1 MKKLIFLFCITFAV
15 AQNNGIRSLNGALNN
30 SQRLTVDTSSSV
42 SSFRWTLSNGVHTL
56 NIPYRIAN
64 LSAGGAVGD
73 ADSLGGVPA
82 SGYVLVSDSASR
94 YVTKS
99 TTQVVSGKKYMYWA
113 KIDTLLAS
121 PDNVMEVAK
130 SGRQYTSIQTAITSA
145 LYGDVILVYPG
156 TYSENVVF
164 YASDSGKT
172 LLALD
177 RNTTTIDSLKIYGK
191 DVSVFNIT
199 VSGVLKV
206 LSQNTFSYPKTI
218 NLYNSKF
225 SGDAYFGTAD
235 SSLKYAVKVF
245 NCLFAYDTSK
255 QLMINNGSNEEY
267 SINIYNSEIPKMKLR
282 AVGGRGNWYYSSLG
296 LSLLEYVTANT
307 TTNINFENC
316 DSNIDSLI
324 TLSSNT
330 LAYHIF
336 VVRGGSTG
344 NYLASVGT
352 VNSTWTFS
360 GKFELDILDSRFYY
374 PNIVFNS
381 TANSRFMHVR
391 GHGYNN
397 ANTITGTGLSKLY
410 IQQSIFKTAPP
421 SGLGNN
427 VLNIWYAFL
436 DN

>member
-1 MKKLIFLFCITFAV
+1 MKKLLFLILLISSV
-15 AQNNGIRSLNGALNN
+15 ALSQLRDSLGYLVTSPSGKPMRIAQFSLGSTDTNTRKPAGALAYK
-30 SQRLTVDTSSSV
+30 SGALY
-42 SSFRWTLSNGVHTL
+42 LSNGTYWV
-56 NIPYRIAN
+56 
-64 LSAGGAVGD
+64 SVAGSGSSGD
-73 ADSLGGVPA
+73 TSTF
-82 SGYVLVSDSASR
+82 
-94 YVTKS
+94 VTKA
-99 TTQVVSGKKYMYWA
+99 TTQVISASKYFTARQYMNSLDV
-113 KIDTLLAS
+113 DTLFAS
-121 PDNVMEVAK
+121 PQKVLEVAK
-130 SGRQYTSIQTAITSA
+130 NGRQYTSIQSAITSA
-145 LYGDVILVYPG
+145 SYGDIILVYPG

-164 YASDSGKT
+164 YASDSGKS
-172 LLALD
+172 LVALD

-191 DVSVFNIT
+191 DVSVSNIA

-218 NLYNSKF
+218 NLYNNKF
-225 SGDAYFGTAD
+225 LGDSYFGTAD

-255 QLMINNGSNEEY
+255 QIMINNGSGEEY

-316 DSNIDSLI
+316 DSNIDSVI
-324 TLSSNT
+324 TLLGNT

-352 VNSTWTFS
+352 TNSTWTIS
-360 GKFELDILDSRFYY
+360 GLFELDILDSRFYY

-410 IQQSIFKTAPP
+410 IQGSMFKCAPP

-427 VLNIWYAFL
+427 VLNVWYAFV

>member
-1 MKKLIFLFCITFAV
+1 VIIRLLLLIFIISSV
-15 AQNNGIRSLNGALNN
+15 AESQLRDSLGYLVTTPSGKPMRIAQFSLGSTDTNTRKPAGALAYK
-30 SQRLTVDTSSSV
+30 SGALY
-42 SSFRWTLSNGVHTL
+42 LSNGTYWVSVSGSGS
-56 NIPYRIAN
+56 
-64 LSAGGAVGD
+64 SAD
-73 ADSLGGVPA
+73 TSTF
-82 SGYVLVSDSASR
+82 
-94 YVTKS
+94 VTKG

-121 PDNVMEVAK
+121 PDNVLEVAK
-130 SGRQYTSIQTAITSA
+130 SGRQYTSIQTAITAAS
-145 LYGDVILVYPG
+145 YGDIILVYPG
-156 TYSENVVF
+156 TYSEGVVF
-164 YASDSGKT
+164 YASDSGKS
-172 LLALD
+172 LVALD

-191 DVSVFNIT
+191 DVSVSNIA

-218 NLYNSKF
+218 NLYNNKF
-225 SGDAYFGTAD
+225 LGDSYFGTAD

-255 QLMINNGSNEEY
+255 QIMINNGSGEEY

-316 DSNIDSLI
+316 DSNIDSVI
-324 TLSSNT
+324 TLLGNT

-352 VNSTWTFS
+352 TNSTWTIS
-360 GKFELDILDSRFYY
+360 GLFELDILDSRFYY

-410 IQQSIFKTAPP
+410 IQGSMFKCAPP

-427 VLNIWYAFL
+427 VLNVWYAFV